1 MEPRRVDCWIRV
13 FASVLVRLCQPSNA
27 RSTLLRT
34 CDEPRAQQFTTC
46 AAVLLLALL
55 LLAYRLAQIAGAQQF
70 TTCARF
76 KGAFT
81 CDEPRALRQ
90 GEGALKSR

>member
-1 MEPRRVDCWIRV
+1 MQPRRVDCWIRV
-13 FASVLVRLCQPSNA
+13 FFFASVLARLCQPSNA

-55 LLAYRLAQIAGAQQF
+55 LLA
-70 TTCARF
+70 
-76 KGAFT
+76 
-81 CDEPRALRQ
+81 
-90 GEGALKSR
+90 